1 MIIVVKNQCEK
12 TQFDN
17 LVDWIKDLGLDIHV
31 SRGEHSTVLGLVGDT
46 SRVDIDLISTLDIVE
61 QVQRVQ
67 EPYKNANRK
76 FHPEDTEVDVGGHK
90 IGGLNFQVIAGPC
103 SVESETQIIE
113 VANAVKEAGATM
125 LRGGAF
131 KPRTSPYA
139 FQGLKGTGIELLLK
153 AKAETG
159 LPVVTELLSVT
170 DLDLFKDVDVI
181 QIGARNMQNFEL
193 LKEVGKTGKPILLKR
208 GLANTLQEL
217 LMSAEYIM
225 AEGDSQVIL
234 CERGIRTFETMTRN
248 TLDLSAVPALKDKT
262 HLPIVID
269 PSHSTGIARYVEP
282 MSLAAVGAGADGL
295 IIEVHNNP
303 KCALCD
309 GAQSLNPVQFNELMK
324 KIKTMLPIVGKN
336 YDGK

>member
-1 MIIVVKNQCEK
+1 MIIVVKNSCEK
-12 TQFDN
+12 AQFAN
-17 LVDWIKDLGLDIHV
+17 LVDWIKDLGLDVHV
-31 SRGEHSTVLGLVGDT
+31 SRGETSTVLGLVGDT

-76 FHPEDTEVDVGGHK
+76 FHPEDSVIEIGGHK

-103 SVESETQIIE
+103 SVETEEQIIE
-113 VANAVKEAGATM
+113 VAKAVKAAGATM

-153 AKAETG
+153 AKEETG
-159 LPVVTELLSVT
+159 LPIVTELLSVT

-225 AEGDSQVIL
+225 AEGDSEVIL

-262 HLPIVID
+262 HLPIIID
-269 PSHSTGIARYVEP
+269 PSHSTGIAKYVAP
-282 MSLAAVGAGADGL
+282 MSLASVGAGADGL
-295 IIEVHNNP
+295 IIEVHNDP
-303 KCALCD
+303 KRALCD
-309 GAQSLNPVQFNELMK
+309 GAQSLNPVQFKELMTK
-324 KIKTMLPIVGKN
+324 VNTMLPLVNKKYN
-336 YDGK
+336 